1 MVCSED
7 GCGHWFGQKQWD
19 FFAKFSVFFEK
30 YENAKIQKCKNT
42 KKQKIQKC
50 IIITIII
57 TITIISI
64 TIIITITIIIIIIT
78 IIIIIIK
85 ILDFYGDDGGDDG
98 GDDDDDGDDGPKSAF
113 SNFVPYHQLSAIFG
127 YFTIE
132 YV

>member
-1 MVCSED
+1 M
-7 GCGHWFGQKQWD
+7 D
-19 FFAKFSVFFEK
+19 FAVIVLQC
-30 YENAKIQKCKNT
+30 NG
-42 KKQKIQKC
+42 
-50 IIITIII
+50 IIITIIN
-57 TITIISI
+57 
-64 TIIITITIIIIIIT
+64 IIIT